1 MLYAER
7 DADGV
12 IVAIRKIAESEAA
25 AAGKERIGTSELVG
39 FLAESEARLP
49 YERLLAQLD
58 TDVIRVLDDLV
69 DLLVRKNVI
78 LFTDLPEE
86 ARQKLYERKRVR
98 HKMQEQQLLTDD
110 IV

>member
-7 DADGV
+7 DADGA
-12 IVAIRKIAESEAA
+12 IVAIRKIAEEEAE
-25 AAGKERIGTSELVG
+25 GKERISTTDLVE
-39 FLAESEARLP
+39 FLAESDLRLP
-49 YERLLAQLD
+49 YEKLLAQLD
-58 TDVIRVLDDLV
+58 TSVIRVLDDLV